1 MNRRI
6 ITINISVSIICSSSS
21 IVKFWLCVFMS
32 RVSRNCSF
40 KIRRMKSQTL
50 ILIVRISRS
59 FRCVSVYGISRNV
72 CQTYRCTQIFSG
84 LRPLFL
90 NLVFEK
96 FILTRRGTFG
106 PIRTNGSL
114 RLKKHIRRTRSS
126 KNAMM
131 TIT

>member
-1 MNRRI
+1 MLKILKICVKKILVLKNNPPEYKYLVTIGWMNRRI

-50 ILIVRISRS
+50 ILIVRISRF
-59 FRCVSVYGISRNV
+59 FRCVSVYGVSRNV
-72 CQTYRCTQIFSG
+72 SQTYCCTSIFSG
-84 LRPLFL
+84 LQPLFL

-96 FILTRRGTFG
+96 FILIFV
-106 PIRTNGSL
+106 L
-114 RLKKHIRRTRSS
+114 
-126 KNAMM
+126 
-131 TIT
+131 